1 MFYKDG
7 YTDLRGVFDFESLS
21 IDAQSEVALY
31 SILVISEH
39 NGTTIVEAQNRKE
52 AQKKI
57 IAQQESE
64 QNKPQPSSTMAKKKL
79 WRAKAFYA

>member
-21 IDAQSEVALY
+21 VDASSEVNLY
-31 SILVISEH
+31 SILVISEN
-39 NGTTIVEAQNRKE
+39 NGTTIVEARNRKE
-52 AQKKI
+52 ATEKLQAMMVQLPTEQKEGYEK
-57 IAQQESE
+57 
-64 QNKPQPSSTMAKKKL
+64 KKKL